1 VADATLND
9 IKKILE
15 GIAAQSGGTSMHG
28 DESHSGGGRG
38 RTKEQEEA
46 GIKAAAD
53 RVELAKEEYEYYDK
67 MHFAK
72 KGLFQDAEKA
82 ALLNE
87 AQVELERAKVDLLNQ
102 QASAIATYNKEKLE
116 ENRQE
121 LKAEQKRQ
129 ASAKRVRKNQKA
141 NEKGNK
147 NAYAYGRQ
155 MLKTN
160 TDIAGKVANI
170 GLKHT
175 AVGRTISKSVGMM
188 SNLASFSG
196 AMAQGGMKFTKAL
209 IAAGPAGAI
218 VLGIVIAISVALLPL
233 AIGGAIIGGLLAI
246 AAWMIKSAIDAR
258 DTAAAFRLST
268 GATMEFGKEII
279 QVSGDLAELNI
290 GTKEVSKAYGTL
302 YQSTTIFSLALP
314 EQRKRMAATVAVL
327 EKWGISAG
335 TTAKSMEILQTSL
348 GVSTGKVGDTML
360 ELKKHAESIG
370 QHVGAYME
378 QFGQMA
384 GSMAVFDDGV
394 DTFKRL
400 AAVQKI
406 TGMEMRK
413 ILDLTN
419 KFDTFED
426 AAKMSGK
433 LNAALGGNFVN
444 AMDMMTETDPVE
456 RFKMIRNALRDGG
469 LEFENMSY
477 YQKRFYMSTLGLKDV
492 SELAVVMRGDISE
505 LGGDYA
511 KSADELLAAR
521 EETQRYQSVMETLK
535 GLLMKMQPVLDELVD
550 PIQKWVDSL
559 VGKDGA
565 TQGFKDLQATLTMF
579 VKEALMP
586 FLRAAPK
593 MTTDF
598 LTVFKAITKWV
609 KENEVLIKNLAKV
622 MTVFLVVLVKIGEAL
637 LKYFS
642 VEVMKNIAFG
652 QMLMGDAE
660 QAAKTREEVDK
671 LAESQNKYALELARA
686 ATVAGGS
693 LVMGMPGAAAAG
705 LVANLDRVAGAL
717 LGMASAE
724 TAVAKAANEE
734 HSLSFNQV
742 LEFMAQVLGT
752 MPGLAGAAGNAI
764 TGFSRA
770 LPNTASHLNNVA
782 GAMMGLKDAF
792 LTDLD
797 EVAPP
802 AVASGARV
810 ALDLVPRAL
819 AATMGAVTAGRQAPA
834 PATAPAAASQNTPLV
849 KQPIEITF
857 RTEEGALGKQIIN
870 VLGKEIQSVIG

>member
-1 VADATLND
+1 MADATLND

-218 VLGIVIAISVALLPL
+218 VLGIVIAISLALLPL

-565 TQGFKDLQATLTMF
+565 TQGFENLQGTLTTF
-579 VKEALMP
+579 VNDALMP

-593 MTTDF
+593 LTTDF
-598 LTVFKAITKWV
+598 LMYFNAITTWLE
-609 KENEVLIKNLAKV
+609 ENEPLIKNMAKIMV
-622 MTVFLVVLVKIGEAL
+622 VFLGVLVKIGEAL
-637 LKYFS
+637 MKYFG
-642 VEVMKNIAFG
+642 VKLMKDYSFG
-652 QMLMGDAE
+652 LRLAGDKKAADE
-660 QAAKTREEVDK
+660 TDKALSNLAKT
-671 LAESQNKYALELARA
+671 QNSYI
-686 ATVAGGS
+686 
-693 LVMGMPGAAAAG
+693 
-705 LVANLDRVAGAL
+705 AGAL
-717 LGMASAE
+717 KLTEVGLTSMPGLGPLISAANWLPKVTLGLAGMASAE
-724 TAVAKAANEE
+724 TEVAKAASAKR
-734 HSLSFNQV
+734 SLSFNQV

-764 TGFSRA
+764 SGFSRA

-834 PATAPAAASQNTPLV
+834 TAPAAASQNTPLV